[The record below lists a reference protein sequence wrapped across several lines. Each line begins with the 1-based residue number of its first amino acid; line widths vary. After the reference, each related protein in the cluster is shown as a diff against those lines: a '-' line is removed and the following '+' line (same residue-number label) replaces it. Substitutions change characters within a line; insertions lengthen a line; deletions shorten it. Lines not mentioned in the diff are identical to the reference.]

1 MNIPQNLKYSAS
13 HEWVKVEGDEVI
25 IGITDFAQKELGD
38 LVFINLPNV
47 EDELVRDEAF
57 ADVESVKAV
66 SDIISPVNGVV
77 AEVNEALLNAPEM
90 INQDAYQ
97 AWIVKAKDVSGLE
110 DLLDAQQY
118 GQLLSKEA

>member
-77 AEVNEALLNAPEM
+77 AEVNEALLDAPEM

>member
-13 HEWVKVEGDEVI
+13 HEWVLVEGDQVV

-47 EDELVRDEAF
+47 DDELVVDEAF

-66 SDIISPVNGVV
+66 SDIISPVNGTISQ
-77 AEVNEALLNAPEM
+77 VNEALLDAPEL
-90 INQDAYQ
+90 INQDAYA
-97 AWIVKAKDVSGLE
+97 AWIVKAKDVTGLDE
-110 DLLDAQQY
+110 LMDAKGY
-118 GQLLSKEA
+118 LELISKEG